1 MTAAYKSRM
10 SADFVDTIDQPVAV
24 IPCSLRYEDY
34 FIGDKRSRSRVNF
47 CTIPV
52 GFLYRDDWPNPESNV
67 ALNTFHDTVIKIFN
81 LKEYKLGDEV
91 TREGMYDKLIE
102 IMWSIGKEEGLEL
115 NEEEVFEEVREF
127 TIRYTKIFYV
137 FGIHNV

>member
-10 SADFVDTIDQPVAV
+10 STDFVDTIDQPVAV

-34 FIGDKRSRSRVNF
+34 FVGDKRSRSRVNF

-52 GFLYRDDWPNPESNV
+52 GFLYRDDWPNPVSNV
-67 ALNTFHDTVIKIFN
+67 TLNTFHDTVIKIFN
-81 LKEYKLGDEV
+81 LKEYKSGDEV

>member
-24 IPCSLRYEDY
+24 IPCSLRYADY
-34 FIGDKRSRSRVNF
+34 FVHDKRSRSRVNF

-52 GFLYRDDWPNPESNV
+52 GFLYRDDWPNPVSNV
-67 ALNTFHDTVIKIFN
+67 TLNTFHDTVIKIFN
-81 LKEYKLGDEV
+81 LKEYKSGDEV